1 MTPTRL
7 RIEDAEGVRLVT
19 FDRPEA
25 RNAFDRHLYAA
36 TSGALRDAASD
47 DGVHVVVLTG
57 AGTAF
62 TAGQDLKEMAQIAT
76 GQAPEGAESGFREL
90 IGELTSIEKPL
101 LAAVNGVAIGLGFT
115 MLGYVDIVLI
125 DEGARLRAP
134 FAEMGVP
141 PEAGSSA
148 LLPARMGWQRAAAV
162 LLASEWLDAGA
173 AVDAGIALRAC
184 PEGTVVAETL
194 SLARRMATYPPTA
207 VAGIKRL
214 MRAAAGD
221 AAAEARAREEAAYA
235 ALFADPSANP
245 GAALAS
251 GLGG

>member
-1 MTPTRL
+1 M
-7 RIEDAEGVRLVT
+7 RIDDAEGARLVT

-36 TSGALRDAASD
+36 VTDALRDAAAD
-47 DGVHVVVLTG
+47 VAVRAVVLTG

-62 TAGQDLKEMAQIAT
+62 TAGQDLKEMALIAT
-76 GQAPEGAESGFREL
+76 GQAPAGAERGFRDL
-90 IGELTSIEKPL
+90 LGELTTIEKPV

-115 MLGYVDIVLI
+115 MLGYVDVVLV
-125 DEGARLRAP
+125 DERARFRAP

-162 LLASEWLDAGA
+162 LLASEWLDASS
-173 AVDAGIALRAC
+173 AVDAGVALRAC

-194 SLARRMATYPPTA
+194 AMARRIASYPPAA

-251 GLGG
+251 RLGG